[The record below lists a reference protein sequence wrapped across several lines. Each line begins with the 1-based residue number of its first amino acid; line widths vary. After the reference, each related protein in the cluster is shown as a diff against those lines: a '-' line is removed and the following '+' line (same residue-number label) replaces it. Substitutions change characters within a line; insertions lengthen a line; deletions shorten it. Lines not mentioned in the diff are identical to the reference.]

1 MKPQTQTRLTNALL
15 AALIIPLGLA
25 TQPMKSHYP
34 VLGDMLGDALWAT
47 MVFFIAGLIFPNFT
61 VLKRAFIALA
71 FAFCI
76 EFSQLYHR
84 PWIDEI
90 RSTTLGAM
98 ILGFTFA
105 WQDLFCYA
113 AGIVL
118 GIVALSILANSAKN
132 VRA

>member
-1 MKPQTQTRLTNALL
+1 MKPQTQTRFTNALL
-15 AALIIPLGLA
+15 AALIVPLGLA
-25 TQPMKSHYP
+25 TRPMKAHYP

-47 MVFFIAGLIFPNFT
+47 MVFFIAGLLFPHFS

-98 ILGFTFA
+98 ILGFNFA

-113 AGIVL
+113 AGIVI
-118 GIVALSILANSAKN
+118 GIVAVGVLASTAKN